1 MEKKVVKRR
10 ERKNEGLREKKIDRT
25 LSKSLERDNAQ
36 LVIVV
41 QSSWPTSTTLTTIAK
56 DFYNFH

>member
-56 DFYNFH
+56 DFCNFH

>member
-36 LVIVV
+36 LFIVV
-41 QSSWPTSTTLTTIAK
+41 QFS
-56 DFYNFH
+56 